1 MTGPSDVA
9 PRPLLDRVFASPGQF
24 PGWRVVGAGLVLLTM
39 SSGVG
44 FYGIAVYLGA
54 FSREFGWTVSSM
66 SLATTVFFAVAG
78 IAGLWVAKLNDRYDL
93 RWTVLGG
100 SVLAALA
107 LVSMGAVRERWHLFA
122 VYVLFSVG
130 WSAAGLGPV
139 TTVVTRWFHVRRG
152 AALAVAST
160 GLSLGGVVI
169 TGPMKWLID
178 TQGIATGSR
187 WLAVAWLVG
196 TVPVTV
202 LFIRPHP
209 EPCGWQPDG
218 EPHTI
223 GERVRPTGLPL
234 ADAVRTRFFIATSA
248 AYLVAM
254 APQVGALQQVVKLA
268 EERTGRTVATL
279 VTVVLSSAAVIGR
292 FAGGWLSRRAGVLRA
307 AMAVVVVQVVTLS
320 WLAIAGTT
328 TMLLAAA
335 FAFGLTV
342 GNLLMMQS
350 LLLAERFGVRDF
362 PRISARQG
370 LFVFAGTASG
380 PFLLGL
386 VHDVAGGYR
395 SAYFAAA
402 ACSAVA
408 VGLFALARGDASP
421 AELP

>member
-1 MTGPSDVA
+1 
-9 PRPLLDRVFASPGQF
+9 LLDRIFASPGRF
-24 PGWRVVGAGLVLLTM
+24 PGWRVVWAGLVLLTM

-78 IAGLWVAKLNDRYDL
+78 VAGLGVAKANDRFDL

-107 LVSMGAVRERWHLFA
+107 LVLMGAVRERWHLFA

-152 AALAVAST
+152 AALALAST
-160 GLSLGGVVI
+160 GLSLGGMVL

-178 TQGIATGSR
+178 TYGIASGSR
-187 WLAVAWLVG
+187 WLAVAWLAG

-209 EPCGWQPDG
+209 QPCGWQPDG
-218 EPHTI
+218 EPQSA
-223 GERVRPTGLPL
+223 GEHVPPSGTPL
-234 ADAVRTRFFIATSA
+234 AEAVRSRFFVATSA

-254 APQVGALQQVVKLA
+254 APQVGALQQMVKLA
-268 EERTGRTVATL
+268 EERAGRTAATA

-292 FAGGWLSRRAGVLRA
+292 FVGGWLSRRVGVLRA
-307 AMAVVVVQVVTLS
+307 AMSVVVVQVVTLS
-320 WLAIAGTT
+320 WLAFAGVTPN
-328 TMLLAAA
+328 LLAAA

-380 PFLLGL
+380 PFLLGWM
-386 VHDVAGGYR
+386 HDAAGGYR
-395 SAYFAAA
+395 AAYLAAA
-402 ACSAVA
+402 TCSAVA
-408 VGLFALARGDASP
+408 VALFAAATGDARPPS
-421 AELP
+421 ASAASES